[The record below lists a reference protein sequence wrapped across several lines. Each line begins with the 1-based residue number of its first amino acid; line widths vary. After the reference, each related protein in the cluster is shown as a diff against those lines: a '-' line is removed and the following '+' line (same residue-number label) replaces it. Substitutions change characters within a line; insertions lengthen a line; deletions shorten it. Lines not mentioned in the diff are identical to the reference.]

1 MPMVTDTDGL
11 ILKQVKLP
19 EDRRMLVIFTR
30 KYGKI
35 SAGTNIRLNG
45 KNKSSLALRAFTHGR
60 YELYRGREIF
70 NINSAETLE
79 SYFKIGENVDK
90 YLYSSYALEFTDKV
104 TQEYQ
109 PSEQV
114 LDTLIDFLRIMETR
128 KSKLKSVV
136 IVYQWKLIDMCG
148 YMPVLDQCVKC
159 GDKEDHA
166 AISIADGGVICG
178 KCKNSGKVNLRL
190 LYELKFDIIKTL
202 KFIRNHDMKSF
213 EKLALNNE
221 TSVYME
227 EILKE
232 YISYH
237 LDINNLKS
245 ESYLTI

>member
-1 MPMVTDTDGL
+1 MVTDTDGL
-11 ILKQVKLP
+11 ILRQVKLP
-19 EDRRMLVIFTR
+19 EDRRMLVLFTR

-35 SAGTNIRLNG
+35 SAGTNIKING
-45 KNKSSLALRAFTHGR
+45 KNRSSLALRAFTHGR
-60 YELYRGREIF
+60 YELFRGREIF
-70 NINSAETLE
+70 NINAAETLE
-79 SYFKIGENVDK
+79 SYFKIGEDVDK
-90 YLYSSYALEFTDKV
+90 YLYCSYALEFTDKV

-109 PSEQV
+109 PSEQA

-136 IVYQWKLIDMCG
+136 IVYQWKLIDICG
-148 YMPVLDQCVKC
+148 YMPSLDQCVRC
-159 GDKEDHA
+159 GSKEIPA
-166 AISIADGGVICG
+166 VFSVADGGVLCG

-202 KFIRNHDMKSF
+202 KFIKNHDMKSF

-221 TSVYME
+221 ISAYME